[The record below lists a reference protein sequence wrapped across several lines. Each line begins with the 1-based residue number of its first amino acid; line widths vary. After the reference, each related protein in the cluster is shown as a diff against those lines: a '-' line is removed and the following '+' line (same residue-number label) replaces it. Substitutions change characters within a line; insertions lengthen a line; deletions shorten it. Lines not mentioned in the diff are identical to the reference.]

1 MSSDGSLSSSPTNLD
16 NDNTRPNGAQRAAS
30 EAAAPHN
37 EGQSDVENLRSAL
50 ERNWST
56 SNISNN
62 NSNHRNNNGI
72 GNGQQGSGAAASR
85 EAAAVN
91 AMAQS
96 WSEGFGEITSPWPS
110 VSFDI
115 SSRRSST
122 GTVKN
127 MLPPTHQRAASEGAL
142 PRPPGHPNQSRVSS
156 AMHDAARL
164 KDWSRVL
171 EICKQDPAAASY
183 IGPGGMT
190 ALHHVCD
197 KRCPDAEVA
206 EAVIRACPDA
216 LTSESA
222 KGWLP
227 LHYAGRFKCQKGVVK
242 ALLDVDPEKGKV
254 TVSKPDRQRR
264 TPLFYAVR
272 YDAPVGV
279 VPQLLR
285 ADPSVVLSGDQNL
298 QSPLEVIWNDFAEKI
313 EGRRLLHPFI
323 GDTQN
328 TATPEDL
335 QTLLQSPSNAE
346 LLKNWNTANI
356 FLKAAFGF
364 PLSEEEE
371 LADTSGRKWRI
382 LHATA
387 AVDCHF
393 TLFHMARALYPEQA
407 QEMDADDLYGPA
419 ENSDGVGRRRQTALH
434 LAASSKAAGADGLNV
449 IMDLLRLNP
458 DAANFA
464 DEIDGSYPLHRI
476 ADCRHKQ
483 DWDLDG
489 ARAVYEANPRA
500 METTDKNGKFPLHR
514 AAAAYVH
521 QEDLPAQ
528 VILGNF
534 LERNP
539 AAASS
544 RDEYG
549 FQPLH
554 LLAMNGSEWD
564 DQVQAVYAAHE
575 GAVTIRTGRQI
586 NNSLPI
592 HLAAGNP
599 FAGRSFIEKLV
610 ALNPR
615 GVSQVNGEGKLPLHL
630 ACELGKSWTEKGT
643 ELIYDAFTQAVSIR
657 EENERHWMALHMAS
671 ASDTACGGLIKKLV
685 ELYPE
690 ACLIADSHGQ
700 HPLHL
705 ACKAGKNWEGG
716 LASLFDGNPAAI
728 GTLDQEGQLPLYIAA
743 DKHIAAS
750 GGAAVLTTRSD
761 VSTTEGLDTTEALA
775 VLTRQADELDVLFNL
790 VRADPTTLPE
800 RR

>member
-1 MSSDGSLSSSPTNLD
+1 MALVGDTTGEWETERRSDIRSHSDRGATQDTLRGLLTSDAQGLFHADAELIVNLEEITRRLDTGTSPADLERQFTFGSLKQVEFVREWENKAAEINKNYLVARKTKQKTSSQVGALHNKEP
-16 NDNTRPNGAQRAAS
+16 PNQ
-30 EAAAPHN
+30 
-37 EGQSDVENLRSAL
+37 L
-50 ERNWST
+50 
-56 SNISNN
+56 
-62 NSNHRNNNGI
+62 
-72 GNGQQGSGAAASR
+72 
-85 EAAAVN
+85 
-91 AMAQS
+91 QS
-96 WSEGFGEITSPWPS
+96 WSEGFGEITLPWPS
-110 VSFDI
+110 ASFDA
-115 SSRRSST
+115 SLRQSST
-122 GTVKN
+122 GTVK
-127 MLPPTHQRAASEGAL
+127 LW
-142 PRPPGHPNQSRVSS
+142 SS

-407 QEMDADDLYGPA
+407 QEMDVDDLYGPA
-419 ENSDGVGRRRQTALH
+419 DNSD
-434 LAASSKAAGADGLNV
+434 
-449 IMDLLRLNP
+449 
-458 DAANFA
+458 
-464 DEIDGSYPLHRI
+464 
-476 ADCRHKQ
+476 
-483 DWDLDG
+483 
-489 ARAVYEANPRA
+489 
-500 METTDKNGKFPLHR
+500 
-514 AAAAYVH
+514 
-521 QEDLPAQ
+521 
-528 VILGNF
+528 
-534 LERNP
+534 
-539 AAASS
+539 
-544 RDEYG
+544 
-549 FQPLH
+549 
-554 LLAMNGSEWD
+554 
-564 DQVQAVYAAHE
+564 
-575 GAVTIRTGRQI
+575 
-586 NNSLPI
+586 
-592 HLAAGNP
+592 
-599 FAGRSFIEKLV
+599 
-610 ALNPR
+610 
-615 GVSQVNGEGKLPLHL
+615 
-630 ACELGKSWTEKGT
+630 
-643 ELIYDAFTQAVSIR
+643 
-657 EENERHWMALHMAS
+657 
-671 ASDTACGGLIKKLV
+671 
-685 ELYPE
+685 
-690 ACLIADSHGQ
+690 
-700 HPLHL
+700 
-705 ACKAGKNWEGG
+705 
-716 LASLFDGNPAAI
+716 
-728 GTLDQEGQLPLYIAA
+728 
-743 DKHIAAS
+743 
-750 GGAAVLTTRSD
+750 
-761 VSTTEGLDTTEALA
+761 
-775 VLTRQADELDVLFNL
+775 
-790 VRADPTTLPE
+790 
-800 RR
+800 